1 MLVRLF
7 LPSLR
12 DVLGHFVD
20 APAEPAIFYEA
31 PSQSPS
37 QTRPPARAIR
47 TRSPAPTSAEHDRG
61 YGPGGKRLHDQFHEL
76 RGTEPRWTGHWR
88 NAKYL

>member
-20 APAEPAIFYEA
+20 ARAEPAVFYEA
-31 PSQSPS
+31 PS
-37 QTRPPARAIR
+37 QTRPPAQMV
-47 TRSPAPTSAEHDRG
+47 RSSSPVTILAEPDRG

-76 RGTEPRWTGHWR
+76 RGTEPRWIGHWR